1 MNQETKALFQTLT
14 QLPGAPGNEH
24 QVRAFMKQELAK
36 YADDI
41 VQDRL
46 GSVFGVRRGAEDA
59 PRIMVAGHMDEV
71 GFMVTSI
78 TDNGLLRF
86 QTLGGWWSQ
95 VLLAQR
101 VEIQTDNG
109 PVPGVIS
116 SIPPHLLTDAQRN
129 RPMDIKKHDDR
140 HWSG

>member
-101 VEIQTDNG
+101 VEIQTDNEAG
-109 PVPGVIS
+109 SGCDFKHTAAFIDRCAAKPSDGY
-116 SIPPHLLTDAQRN
+116 QE
-129 RPMDIKKHDDR
+129 HDDR